1 MPELPE
7 VEAVVRTLR
16 DNGLVGSRLK
26 ALTVHRALVLRPQS
40 AAEVEDRTV
49 NRSVTQVRRR
59 AKNILIDLSGGETIQ
74 VHLRMTGDLIVEAD
88 PRRYVGPEAASV
100 RLEWQLS
107 SQRRLLFLDPRALCR
122 VRVLTSYQLMRRK
135 RSSAVRR
142 LLLLPLPNI

>member
-1 MPELPE
+1 M
-7 VEAVVRTLR
+7 EAVVRTLR

-59 AKNILIDLSGGETIQ
+59 AKNILIDLSIGETIQ

-88 PRRYVGPEAASV
+88 PRRYVGPDAASV
-100 RLEWQLS
+100 LRHEWQLS

-135 RSSAVRR
+135 RSAVVRR